1 MLFFFL
7 SKIYAAYG
15 DNYPCSIT
23 TEIIQRLNAVTE
35 ELDTVKQS
43 MASTQKEL
51 KNMKVLLK
59 QSIKN

>member
-15 DNYPCSIT
+15 DNCPCSIT